1 MQLLESKVL
10 NAIRQSQYKQLALY
24 IRHNYNLNVITKDGR
39 NGLFIALDIPD
50 TRKRRRMIRFCLDHG
65 IDALQK
71 EKKYNYTP
79 LHEAIAR
86 QQIDSVQLLLA
97 NAGGE
102 IDWHSLDVYGR
113 TILHQAVESNNVSI
127 LEALIIVMNHYGIS
141 VDIPD
146 KNGLTPYLL
155 AIKLHLRDMTQILSN
170 KGHAS
175 RQQCDLPTHRNADEW
190 EVAGIEEHRLLIR
203 DKLRQEI
210 DNAMTEGKINK
221 VKKLKQ
227 IYYSPLLLS
236 TNIPIRRDS
245 ILSMTTISGLNAK
258 SSMSI
263 NEMIDQLPEGDIP
276 ESFVTSESDDQ
287 TFHLESLASSKQPV
301 SSCLPP
307 ISTARQNRP
316 ALTLNALVDLFQMVT
331 DQISPSYRSSVKNNT
346 TASFGQ
352 HSQKKNSVIPHRSTL
367 ATVRN
372 NTNLSSISR
381 RRRSS
386 NIVVTAKR
394 VA

>member
-10 NAIRQSQYKQLALY
+10 NAIRHSQYRQLALF
-24 IRHNYNLNVITKDGR
+24 IRHNYNLNVTTKDGR

-50 TRKRRRMIRFCLDHG
+50 ARKRRRMIRFCLDHG

-86 QQIDSVQLLLA
+86 QQMDSIQLLLA

-102 IDWHSLDVYGR
+102 IDWRSLDVHGR

-127 LEALIIVMNHYGIS
+127 LEALIIVMNHYGVS
-141 VDIPD
+141 VDMLD

-155 AIKLHLRDMTQILSN
+155 AIKLHLRDMAQILSN

-175 RQQCDLPTHRNADEW
+175 RQQCDLTTHRNANEW
-190 EVAGIEEHRLLIR
+190 EIAGIEEHRLCLR

-210 DNAMTEGKINK
+210 DNAMREGKINK

-236 TNIPIRRDS
+236 TNIPSCRDS
-245 ILSMTTISGLNAK
+245 ILSMTTISGLNTK
-258 SSMSI
+258 SSLSI

-276 ESFVTSESDDQ
+276 ESFVTSEADEQ
-287 TFHLESLASSKQPV
+287 TFHLESLPSLQQPISSF
-301 SSCLPP
+301 LPP
-307 ISTARQNRP
+307 ISIARQHRP
-316 ALTLNALVDLFQMVT
+316 TLTLNALVDLFQVIT
-331 DQISPSYRSSVKNNT
+331 DQISPSYRSSVKNNINT
-346 TASFGQ
+346 SFGQ
-352 HSQKKNSVIPHRSTL
+352 HARKKSSAIPHRSTL
-367 ATVRN
+367 ATIKT
-372 NTNLSSISR
+372 NTNLSTISR
-381 RRRSS
+381 QRRSS
-386 NIVVTAKR
+386 NIVVEAKR

>member
-1 MQLLESKVL
+1 MQLFESKVL
-10 NAIRQSQYKQLALY
+10 NAIRQSQYKQLALFV
-24 IRHNYNLNVITKDGR
+24 RHNYNLNVTTKDGR

-50 TRKRRRMIRFCLDHG
+50 ARKRRRMIRFCLDHG

-102 IDWHSLDVYGR
+102 IDWRSLDVHGR

-127 LEALIIVMNHYGIS
+127 LEALIIVMNHYGVS

-155 AIKLHLRDMTQILSN
+155 AVKLHLRDMAQILSN

-175 RQQCDLPTHRNADEW
+175 RQQCDLQTHRNANEW
-190 EVAGIEEHRLLIR
+190 KVAGIEEHRLLIR

-236 TNIPIRRDS
+236 TNIPTRRDS
-245 ILSMTTISGLNAK
+245 ILSMTTISGLNTK

-287 TFHLESLASSKQPV
+287 TFHLESLSSSQKPV
-301 SSCLPP
+301 SLSLPP
-307 ISTARQNRP
+307 ISTARQHRP
-316 ALTLNALVDLFQMVT
+316 ALTLNALVDLFQVVT

-346 TASFGQ
+346 TTSFGQ
-352 HSQKKNSVIPHRSTL
+352 YARKKNSVISHRSTL

-372 NTNLSSISR
+372 STNLSSISR

-386 NIVVTAKR
+386 NIVVATKR